1 MQTLHTA
8 IAKYNEANA
17 VLHEDADGYNRL
29 VTLPAATDAEV
40 TQLETTLGFELP
52 AELRQF
58 YLTIGGLE
66 NTDNGESYC
75 ISVPTAAQLTESLN
89 ETNNYFKLYSPGVAD
104 MMRHSWGNDRPEFT
118 NGYFHKELLDFINTH
133 YRSFGFYRT
142 DTILESAH
150 YLYFDTA
157 GKFGA
162 VFYDQDTPD
171 YLKNEFTKMRE
182 NSPASL
188 SLEAMLC
195 KAIEDMRITLI
206 QWRGDDLSEEEYEA
220 LVGETSD

>member
-1 MQTLHTA
+1 MQKLRAA

-17 VLHEDADGYNRL
+17 ILHDDMDGYNTL

-40 TQLETTLGFELP
+40 AQLEATPGFSLP

-118 NGYFHKELLDFINTH
+118 NGYFPKDMLDFINTH

-142 DTILESAH
+142 NTILESAH
-150 YLYFDTA
+150 YLYFDTTE
-157 GKFGA
+157 KFGA

-171 YLKNEFTKMRE
+171 YLQNEFNTMRE
-182 NSPASL
+182 KSPATL
-188 SLEAMLC
+188 SLEDMLC
-195 KAIEDMRITLI
+195 KAIEDMRMTLI
-206 QWRGDDLSEEEYEA
+206 QWRGDDLSDEAYEA
-220 LVGETSD
+220 LVGSSD